1 MSENEKEKGYVIR
14 EIELDFIIT
23 LVISEVVKGV
33 MLESGLDK
41 EQIKS
46 MILLYLGKR
55 RVSDEKNSN

>member
-33 MLESGLDK
+33 MLETGLDK